1 MNIGIYKI
9 TSPTNKVYIGQ
20 SINIKNRKY
29 NHKSKTDKSKG
40 PKLHR
45 SLKKYGFDAHK
56 FEIIQEC
63 LINELDKWET
73 DWKKLELEKVNND
86 WSKVL
91 FCDLY
96 DRGGGPRSE
105 LTKLKISQ
113 SNKGRIVS
121 LETRN
126 KKSKSMLNK
135 FHSEETKK
143 LMSISSKGKPKSKE
157 HILNMMK
164 NRQSVIDGVK
174 LANSKPVIQYDLNMN
189 QIKEWNS
196 VAEVK
201 QHFKGDIGVCCRG
214 KQQTA
219 CNYIWKFKNKN

>member
-9 TSPTNKVYIGQ
+9 TSPSGKVYIGQ

-40 PKLHR
+40 PKLYR
-45 SLKKYGFDAHK
+45 SLQKYGFDAHK
-56 FEIIQEC
+56 FEIIEEC
-63 LINELDKWET
+63 LIEQLNEKEIF
-73 DWKKLELEKVNND
+73 WKKIELEKVNND

-105 LTKLKISQ
+105 ETKNKISQ

-143 LMSISSKGKPKSKE
+143 LISNSSKGKPKSKD

-164 NRQSVIDGVK
+164 NRQPIINGVK
-174 LANSKPVIQYDLNMN
+174 LANSKLVIQYDLNMKP
-189 QIKEWNS
+189 IKEWNS
-196 VAEVK
+196 INEAK
-201 QHFKGDIGVCCRG
+201 QYFKGDIGACCRG

-219 CNYIWKFKNKN
+219 CNYIWKFKN